1 MQLVLKHNCKTSWKT
16 ILRVLPPSFKPVL
29 HEQIR
34 LLLVAWILTSDRIK
48 VRGNHARPGF
58 TSLVAKQ
65 VCLGR
70 VERATS
76 KHFVA
81 KSRTNLY
88 FLQKFFATSNNLIC
102 CKTGLN
108 LGVKMTSNIAFLLFT
123 CICGPFDLT
132 LKCQLSLR
140 PTPHPNGR
148 PQNQKTSCVLSPVR
162 SIWLLINREL

>member
-29 HEQIR
+29 YEQIR
-34 LLLVAWILTSDRIK
+34 LLLVAWIVTSDWIK

-70 VERATS
+70 VERATC

-148 PQNQKTSCVLSPVR
+148 PQNPKTSCVLSPVR

>member
-1 MQLVLKHNCKTSWKT
+1 MQLVLKHCCKTSWKT
-16 ILRVLPPSFKPVL
+16 ILRVLPPTFKPVL

-34 LLLVAWILTSDRIK
+34 LLQVAWILTSDWIK
-48 VRGNHARPGF
+48 VRGNHARPGL

-70 VERATS
+70 VERATCE
-76 KHFVA
+76 HFVA
-81 KSRTNLY
+81 KSRTTIFRTCN
-88 FLQKFFATSNNLIC
+88 SLIC

-108 LGVKMTSNIAFLLFT
+108 LGVKMASNIAFLLFA

-162 SIWLLINREL
+162 SIWLINREL